1 MSGKNTLT
9 FPSSYHKIAW
19 FRDNTLQS
27 KIQLFEAGLLLA
39 TERPIFTRSVK
50 GTLLSSKGW
59 ELGLEVKI
67 PIAILLHSSC
77 SSRRLMKYVSWQR
90 NAHEQIKFAFSSH
103 VISTPLSLPSLAKN
117 AFAFLINCPFL
128 SRISLIQTC
137 DNLKQKKSFRGKR
150 NR

>member
-9 FPSSYHKIAW
+9 LPSSYHKIAW

-59 ELGLEVKI
+59 ELGREVKI
-67 PIAILLHSSC
+67 AIAILLHSSC

-90 NAHEQIKFAFSSH
+90 NAHEQIKFAFLSH
-103 VISTPLSLPSLAKN
+103 VISTRLSLPSLAKTV
-117 AFAFLINCPFL
+117 FAFFVAQ
-128 SRISLIQTC
+128 ISLIQTC
-137 DNLKQKKSFRGKR
+137 DNFKQKKSFRGKR